1 MSTYGWT
8 RSSACASGDCLEA
21 FRAGPVVM
29 VVDSKL
35 GELKL
40 SYPQAWSVNE
50 WQELLRAVRLASSP
64 ELVTHVAVD
73 FEFLDE
79 DVLFGLERHDKLDF
93 SADEWSAFVLG
104 VQNGEFDPDKLA
116 PAAAVVT
123 QDQPEGQPAE
133 ATDGSPVAAGVDAA
147 TPAPAPNSPVINFR
161 LLKELRDREHPLLR
175 IVPEIVDTYHV
186 GVGEV
191 MHEAR
196 TAHHLFDMIDI
207 PHGEG
212 YEHDL
217 DARAYLAIV
226 KILNL
231 RERLDRITTW
241 HARETGSA
249 GMVGDFCIRCGDL
262 WPCDTHRMASGSYI
276 DEEDAPAPNSPA
288 GRLSDQP
295 SSGGAERVDQ
305 PGPVGATEWWAEP
318 NHQEF
323 INELLTNTPESWDYD
338 AAAEGIVIDYLHE
351 LERRV
356 QVLGGTLERWPEEP
370 ATDPVEDGAQR

>member
-8 RSSACASGDCLEA
+8 RSSFCAAGDCITAAWSLDGILL
-21 FRAGPVVM
+21 R
-29 VVDSKL
+29 DSKL
-35 GELKL
+35 GC
-40 SYPQAWSVNE
+40 SSPVQGWTFPE
-50 WQELLRAVRLASSP
+50 WHELLRAVR
-64 ELVTHVAVD
+64 VAIREMWV
-73 FEFLDE
+73 E
-79 DVLFGLERHDKLDF
+79 HP
-93 SADEWSAFVLG
+93 G
-104 VQNGEFDPDKLA
+104 VQIVMPLTEDRPYIIVGLPRHTVRLGFDFAEWTQFYAAVHRGEFDIEALKA
-116 PAAAVVT
+116 SS
-123 QDQPEGQPAE
+123 DQPEPQPAE

-241 HARETGSA
+241 HARETGPA

-356 QVLGGTLERWPEEP
+356 KVLGGTLERFEDDEL
-370 ATDPVEDGAQR
+370 EDGAQR